1 MPQLRPDPS
10 GLASMFAPSSVAVIG
25 ASRTP
30 GRIGYDT
37 VDKLLTC
44 GFGGQVVAVNSG
56 GGLGPHGVKYQTALT
71 AADAGIDLAIICVPA
86 AAVADSLEDCG
97 RAGVRSAVVIAAG
110 MGESGPEGKVLESK
124 IKSVADKFGIRVLGP
139 NTFGFATSGAQ
150 GANISATYTDLNTSR
165 EDDSAV
171 AVVGQ
176 GGGMTSYLGSEALTA
191 AGNAPRLL
199 IDTGNEIDVD
209 LSDCLSYITKLPD
222 IRAVGLVVESA
233 RNGRKL
239 CAAVAEA
246 AEAGV
251 KTIIFRLGRTTAGL
265 SAASLHTGALG
276 SGNAALWDELAA
288 LGALVTGDERQALS
302 ALVAL
307 NQPQAAVGAPR
318 VGVLSGSG
326 GFGVHAADLFE
337 ENGIRLATVSSAPTD
352 DEAKAL
358 RTRHPINPLDLGGLS
373 PRSGEGDGSNRL
385 AVALNYLL
393 RQPGVDI
400 AVLWQHKVP
409 ADDIRADYLSLLSRL
424 SWEHGKPVFV
434 CGSNSPTFARKAHKA
449 GIGAFLFP
457 SDLAAGLA
465 ALGGG
470 QSVAHAP
477 TAAAPS
483 PASTT
488 RSHIGADGIDILQ
501 SVGVRAVRSITL
513 GEASAVEHAVATLG
527 SPVVLKLV
535 HDRLVHKSEI
545 GAVRIVHS
553 ADHAREVRDELL
565 GIAQQHGY
573 EGATVVAEEF
583 ASGFEMAVGAYVD
596 SLVGPTVMVGRG
608 GIDIETVR
616 DVAFALAPVDTA
628 RAEKMI
634 VGLRCAALLGGSRS
648 PEPYDISALARLVV
662 QISEFI
668 ADNGDRYPGV
678 DLNPVMVR
686 KEGLGVIAADA
697 VVNELAT
704 RADATREDD
713 EEKRQR

>member
-1 MPQLRPDPS
+1 
-10 GLASMFAPSSVAVIG
+10 MFAPSSVAVIG
-25 ASRTP
+25 ASRIP
-30 GRIGYDT
+30 GRIGYNT

-44 GFGGQVVAVNSG
+44 GFGGHVVAVNSG
-56 GGLGPHGVKYQTALT
+56 GGVGPHGVQYQTALT
-71 AADAGIDLAIICVPA
+71 PSDAGIDLAIVCVPA
-86 AAVADSLEDCG
+86 IAVADSLEDCG
-97 RAGVRSAVVIAAG
+97 RAGVRSAVVVAAG
-110 MGESGPEGKVLESK
+110 MGESGTQGKALESQ

-139 NTFGFATSGAQ
+139 NTFGFAASGPR
-150 GANISATYTDLNTSR
+150 GASLLATYTDLNTSR
-165 EDDSAV
+165 DDESAV

-176 GGGMTSYLGSEALTA
+176 GGGMTSYLGSEGLAA
-191 AGNAPRLL
+191 AGIAPRLL

-209 LSDCLSYITKLPD
+209 LADCVSYIIDLPE

-251 KTIIFRLGRTTAGL
+251 KTIIFRLGRTTSGL

-276 SGNAALWDELAA
+276 AGNAALWDELAA

-307 NQPQAAVGAPR
+307 NQPRATVKAPR

-337 ENGIRLATVSSAPTD
+337 ENGIRLATVSTAPTD
-352 DEAKAL
+352 DEARAL
-358 RTRHPINPLDLGGLS
+358 RTHHPTNPLDLGGLS

-385 AVALNYLL
+385 AVAMNYLL

-409 ADDIRADYLSLLSRL
+409 ADDIRPAYLSLLSRL
-424 SWEHGKPVFV
+424 SWEHGKPVFT
-434 CGSNSPTFARKAHKA
+434 CGSNSPTFARESHEA

-457 SDLAAGLA
+457 SDLAAGLT
-465 ALGGG
+465 ALGR
-470 QSVAHAP
+470 AEPMAP
-477 TAAAPS
+477 AQTAAAPS
-483 PASTT
+483 RASRT

-501 SVGVRAVRSITL
+501 SAGVRAVRSITL
-513 GEASAVEHAVATLG
+513 GESSAVEQAVATLG
-527 SPVVLKLV
+527 TPVVLKLV

-553 ADHAREVRDELL
+553 ADNAREVRDELL
-565 GIAQQHGY
+565 RIAQQYGY

-583 ASGFEMAVGAYVD
+583 ASGFEVAVGAYVD
-596 SLVGPTVMVGRG
+596 PLVGPTVMVGRG

-634 VGLRCAALLGGSRS
+634 AGLKCAALLGGSRS
-648 PEPYDISALARLVV
+648 PEPYDVSALATLVV
-662 QISEFI
+662 QISRFI
-668 ADNGDRYPGV
+668 ADKGDRYPGV

-686 KEGLGVIAADA
+686 KDGLGVIAADA
-697 VVNELAT
+697 VVNELA
-704 RADATREDD
+704 DAN
-713 EEKRQR
+713 